1 MLDALSQDA
10 LQELWDLREERDGL
24 RRDACE
30 MADAIVA
37 LVDDG
42 TPIDGGVY
50 AIAQDYSIGG
60 AVEAVGA

>member
-10 LQELWDLREERDGL
+10 LQELWDLREEREDL

-42 TPIDGGVY
+42 APIGDDVY
-50 AIAQDYSIGG
+50 AIAQDYSIG
-60 AVEAVGA
+60 EAVGA